1 MLSLK
6 NQPNKHRH
14 LKALYINEFVNGK
27 PMSKIMVDG
36 GAAVNIMSMTTFKKL
51 GMCVDDLIKI
61 NVILKH
67 FEGDTSEAQG
77 VLNVELTI
85 GSKATSTTFIIIG
98 GKGLYN
104 PLLGRDW
111 IHVNCYISSTMHQFL
126 IQWKG
131 DRVEIMQTDTTTA
144 TDLDPC
150 QLEDT
155 NCLSGQNWNGQFLNV
170 SDQGLEIMGE
180 EDRS

>member
-1 MLSLK
+1 
-6 NQPNKHRH
+6 
-14 LKALYINEFVNGK
+14 
-27 PMSKIMVDG
+27 MSKIMVDG
-36 GAAVNIMSMTTFKKL
+36 GAAVNIMSMTTFKKF

-85 GSKATSTTFIIIG
+85 GSKTTSTTFIIIG

-111 IHVNCYISSTMHQFL
+111 IHNAPVL

-131 DRVEIMQTDTTTA
+131 DWVEIMPTDTTTVNVAA

-180 EDRS
+180 DRSWAALLKGVWRCRPMPD